1 MAACFQRNKGP
12 LPVHWSKSALTNPN
26 NPYFYPVMEPKTI
39 SSPQNPLVRKI
50 LLLKEKSKERRK
62 TGLFVVEGLR
72 ELELAHKGG
81 YEFEA
86 ILYNPEILGEPK
98 LTAFSGIFQGDW
110 IQVSPQVYEKL
121 AHRGT
126 TEGVIALARA
136 KDHGLDSLRFSK
148 KEPLILVAEAPE
160 KPGNIG
166 ALLRTADAAA
176 LDAVLIANPR
186 SDLYGPNII
195 RSSVGCVFTTQ
206 IGMGSTQEIIAFLQ
220 DRDIG
225 IFCASLGASKKYV
238 DCDLTGATAI
248 VVGTESTGLSPQ
260 WIENSDQNLII
271 PMHGQIDSMNVSVS
285 AAILI
290 FEAKRQRG
298 Y

>member
-1 MAACFQRNKGP
+1 
-12 LPVHWSKSALTNPN
+12 
-26 NPYFYPVMEPKTI
+26 
-39 SSPQNPLVRKI
+39 
-50 LLLKEKSKERRK
+50 
-62 TGLFVVEGLR
+62 R

-225 IFCASLGASKKYV
+225 IFCASLEASKKYV

-248 VVGTESTGLSPQ
+248 VVGTESTGLSPP
-260 WIENSDQNLII
+260 WIDNSAQSLII
-271 PMHGQIDSMNVSVS
+271 PMHGQIDCMNVSVS

-290 FEAKRQRG
+290 CEAIRQRG